1 MDLKQQE
8 AALKSEIS
16 RLETLEK
23 QKSITSEQINLL
35 NTLKISLQQV
45 NDLQQKSADY
55 QQQRLKDLELEK
67 QLLEANAKFLDS
79 KQENL
84 DAFVRLQ
91 QIEIDGLQINL
102 QIKKEELKV
111 ELQVAGLTEEDR
123 RVKLEAYLIEE
134 KKLLNL
140 KEQLE
145 ISGKL
150 GQQTKDIIS
159 ATMGISARW
168 KETFFGKLLDKDGD
182 SVKNMKAISAS
193 IKDTVNIQNLV
204 GSTLMKIQ
212 EATVQAFFAYDS
224 AATNLAKVAGANEQ
238 LQGVLASTA
247 RGATAYGISFE
258 QSGRAVVG
266 LYSNLNTFTNLNA
279 GAAQQLTISAAKL
292 DRLGIAGQESAK
304 QIGTLTQIMG
314 MSEVQAGKT
323 SEELAGFAL
332 AIGKSP
338 QQVAQDFAGASNQ
351 LAAYGNNMVNVFK
364 DLEIQSKATGVAVND
379 LISIAEKFQT
389 FEGAAT
395 AAGKLNAALGGG
407 FINAMELLEAS
418 AENPAKAIDLL
429 RTRLDDAGL
438 AFNQMSFYEQKMI
451 ADAAGFKT
459 IEEASRVLSM
469 SNAEAEKAARADAE
483 RADEQKL
490 LNDAVQRSI
499 PIQEKLQ
506 LLMAN
511 FAVTMQKPV
520 EIISAFITSI
530 TWLIDNIPFLSTI
543 LGVLIGLF
551 VTLKII
557 GTIATMFKTVAGAF
571 TMFNTAATVTAPAAG
586 AASTSITTLG
596 AAGGAAAPGIAA
608 FGGSLFTV
616 LGPIALVAA
625 AIGLMYAGIG
635 YLVKSLVELFKVLAN
650 TDSIGDSL
658 LTLALAMGSVSL
670 IFTNPIVM
678 VGLLVFSTALA
689 GIVST
694 LNKLDKDK
702 SFNFA
707 AITKNIAELNVK
719 TTTGPNN
726 AIKQTGELITAIN
739 SFSLSKDNTA
749 GLERILKAAMP
760 KQQQA
765 GSTYSPTIIVKIG
778 DKQLKNLVV
787 EVVEPIMGNTATAY
801 AG

>member
-1 MDLKQQE
+1 MTLQEHQLILEAEKQ
-8 AALKSEIS
+8 
-16 RLETLEK
+16 RLEAITARTDAEKNALAAITL
-23 QKSITSEQINLL
+23 
-35 NTLKISLQQV
+35 SLQQ
-45 NDLQQKSADY
+45 NLELQRKSAEYQQKKLDD
-55 QQQRLKDLELEK
+55 LKLEK
-67 QLLEANAKFLDS
+67 DLLEANAKFLDS

-102 QIKKEELKV
+102 QAKKDALKV
-111 ELQVAGLTEEDR
+111 ELESGSLSEDQKKA
-123 RVKLEAYLIEE
+123 KLEEYLLEE

-212 EATVQAFFAYDS
+212 EATAIAFTAYDG
-224 AATNLAKVAGANEQ
+224 AAASLAKVAGANKQ
-238 LQGVLASTA
+238 LQGVLENTS

-258 QSGRAVVG
+258 QAGRAIEG
-266 LYSNLNTFTNLNA
+266 LYTNLNTFTNLNSIA
-279 GAAQQLTISAAKL
+279 QQQLTISVAKL
-292 DRLGIAGQESAK
+292 DRLGISSAESAK

-323 SEELAGFAL
+323 SEELAGLAL

-389 FEGAAT
+389 FEGAAQ

-438 AFNQMSFYEQKMI
+438 AFDQMSFYEKKMI
-451 ADAAGFKT
+451 ADAAGFKS

-469 SNAEAEKAARADAE
+469 SNAEAEKAARISAE
-483 RADEQKL
+483 RANEQKL
-490 LNDAVQRSI
+490 LNEAVQRAI
-499 PIQEKLQ
+499 PIQEKLS
-506 LLMAN
+506 LIAAN
-511 FAVTMQKPV
+511 FAIVMGPV
-520 EIISAFITSI
+520 VDGISG
-530 TWLIDNIPFLSTI
+530 FLSTI
-543 LGVLIGLF
+543 TEFLDKGPIARYILGGLLVIF
-551 VTLKII
+551 TAMFII
-557 GTIATMFKTVAGAF
+557 TKLASAF
-571 TMFNTAATVTAPAAG
+571 QAFSAALRFFNITAAVTAPATAPVAAG
-586 AASTSITTLG
+586 IEAVG
-596 AAGGAAAPGIAA
+596 AAGGTAAPEIAA

-616 LGPIALVAA
+616 LVPIALVAA
-625 AIGLMYAGIG
+625 AMALMYAGIG
-635 YLVKSLVELFKVLAN
+635 YLVKNFVELFKVLAN
-650 TDSIGDSL
+650 TDSIADSL
-658 LTLALAMGSVSL
+658 LSLALAMASVGL

-678 VGLLVFSTALA
+678 AGLLLFSFALSN
-689 GIVST
+689 IVST

-749 GLERILKAAMP
+749 GLEKILKAAMP
-760 KQQQA
+760 QQQQA

-787 EVVEPIMGNTATAY
+787 EVVEPMMGNTATAY
-801 AG
+801 

>member
-1 MDLKQQE
+1 MTLQEQQVALVAQK
-8 AALKSEIS
+8 AALDA
-16 RLETLEK
+16 
-23 QKSITSEQINLL
+23 ITSKTAEQERSLAAI
-35 NTLKISLQQV
+35 TLSLQQ
-45 NDLQQKSADY
+45 NLELQRRSADY

-102 QIKKEELKV
+102 QTKKDALKIEL
-111 ELQVAGLTEEDR
+111 ESTLLSEDQKR
-123 RVKLEAYLIEE
+123 SKLEAYLNEE
-134 KKLLNL
+134 RTLLNL

-193 IKDTVNIQNLV
+193 IKDTVNIQNIV

-212 EATVQAFFAYDS
+212 EATIQAFFAYDS
-224 AATNLAKVAGANEQ
+224 AAASLAKVAGANKQ
-238 LQGVLASTA
+238 LQGVLENTS
-247 RGATAYGISFE
+247 RGATAYGISFV
-258 QSGRAVVG
+258 QAGRALEG
-266 LYSNLNTFTNLNA
+266 LYTNLNTFTNLNA
-279 GAAQQLTISAAKL
+279 GAAQQLTISVAKL
-292 DRLGIAGQESAK
+292 DRLGISSAESAK

-323 SEELAGFAL
+323 SEELAGLAL

-338 QQVAQDFAGASNQ
+338 QQVAQDFAGASNR

-389 FEGAAT
+389 FEGAAQ

-407 FINAMELLEAS
+407 FINSMELLEAS

-469 SNAEAEKAARADAE
+469 SNAEAERAARADAE
-483 RADEQKL
+483 RANEQKL

-511 FAVTMQKPV
+511 FAITMGPV
-520 EIISAFITSI
+520 VDIVSGFITSI
-530 TWLIDNIPFLSTI
+530 TWLIDNVPFLNTI
-543 LGVLIGLF
+543 LGVIIGSF
-551 VTLKII
+551 IALKIV
-557 GTIATMFKTVAGAF
+557 GTIAAMFNAVAGAF
-571 TMFNTAATVTAPAAG
+571 GLFNTVATVTAPAAG
-586 AASTSITTLG
+586 AASTSIATLG

-608 FGGSLFTV
+608 FGASLFTV

-625 AIGLMYAGIG
+625 AMALMYAGIG
-635 YLVKSLVELFKVLAN
+635 YLVKNFVELFKVLAN
-650 TDSIGDSL
+650 TDSIADSL
-658 LTLALAMGSVSL
+658 LSLALAMASVGL

-678 VGLLVFSTALA
+678 AGLLLFSFALSN
-689 GIVST
+689 IVST

-707 AITKNIAELNVK
+707 TITKNIAELNVK

-749 GLERILKAAMP
+749 GLEKILKAAMP
-760 KQQQA
+760 QQQQA

-778 DKQLKNLVV
+778 DKQIRNLVV
-787 EVVEPIMGNTATAY
+787 EVVEPMMGDTATAY

>member
-1 MDLKQQE
+1 MAESVQDRATRLQAEITALE
-8 AALKSEIS
+8 ARRAGLGADELATLSDKITL
-16 RLETLEK
+16 LEH
-23 QKSITSEQINLL
+23 IN
-35 NTLKISLQQV
+35 QV
-45 NDLQQKSADY
+45 IRNSAET
-55 QQQRLKDLELEK
+55 QQQILKDLELEK
-67 QLLEANAKFLDS
+67 QLLEANAKFLNS

-84 DAFVRLQ
+84 DAFVRLE
-91 QIEIDGLQINL
+91 QIEIEKLQINL
-102 QIKKEELKV
+102 NIKKEELKV
-111 ELQVAGLTEEDR
+111 ELELASLTEEEKR
-123 RVKLEAYLIEE
+123 AKLEAYLLEE

-140 KEQLE
+140 KEQLD

-182 SVKNMKAISAS
+182 SVKNMEAISAS
-193 IKDTVNIQNLV
+193 IKDTVNIQNII

-224 AATNLAKVAGANEQ
+224 AAASLAKVAGANEQ
-238 LQGVLASTA
+238 LQGVLSNTA

-258 QSGRAVVG
+258 QAGRAIEG
-266 LYSNLNTFTNLNA
+266 LYTNLNTFTKLDF
-279 GAAQQLTISAAKL
+279 AASQQLTISVAKL
-292 DRLGIAGQESAK
+292 DRLGISSAESAK
-304 QIGTLTQIMG
+304 TIGTLTQIMG

-323 SEELAGFAL
+323 SEELAGLAL

-438 AFNQMSFYEQKMI
+438 SFDQMSFYEKKMI
-451 ADAAGFKT
+451 ADAAGFKS

-469 SNAEAEKAARADAE
+469 SNAEAEKAARISAE

-499 PIQEKLQ
+499 PIQEKLT
-506 LLMAN
+506 MIMVN
-511 FAVTMQKPV
+511 FGIVMGPPIDAVSKFM
-520 EIISAFITSI
+520 S
-530 TWLIDNIPFLSTI
+530 LIATLFDKVPFLSY
-543 LGVLIGLF
+543 VLASLL
-551 VTLKII
+551 VII
-557 GTIATMFKTVAGAF
+557 GGFIIAFKIAASITSFNAAMQALGISLGIVAPV
-571 TMFNTAATVTAPAAG
+571 AAPAAVGVGTLATAAG
-586 AASTSITTLG
+586 AA
-596 AAGGAAAPGIAA
+596 AAPVGA
-608 FGGSLFTV
+608 FGLALGSVV
-616 LGPIALVAA
+616 LPIAALVAA
-625 AIGLMYAGIG
+625 MALMYAGIG
-635 YLVKSLVELFKVLAN
+635 YIIKNLVELFKVLAN
-650 TDSIGDSL
+650 TDSIADSL
-658 LTLALAMGSVSL
+658 LSLALAMASVSL
-670 IFTNPIVM
+670 IFINPIVM
-678 VGLLVFSTALA
+678 VGLLVFAVALA

-707 AITKNIAELNVK
+707 TITKSIAELNVK

-726 AIKQTGELITAIN
+726 AMKQTGELITAIN

-760 KQQQA
+760 QQQQA

-787 EVVEPIMGNTATAY
+787 EVVEPMMGNTAGTL
-801 AG
+801 